1 MRVKIPPVPFFPST
15 NGYDRVQVAIITVGT
30 MNGNRKVSKHT
41 YTQKKEIMW
50 LTLSQMKP
58 SVDSMKLFSC
68 DVTSG
73 NVLLEMGS
81 T

>member
-1 MRVKIPPVPFFPST
+1 MATEKLANI
-15 NGYDRVQVAIITVGT
+15 
-30 MNGNRKVSKHT
+30 HT
-41 YTQKKEIMW
+41 HKKKEIMW

-68 DVTSG
+68 DDTSG